1 MSILFSASP
10 QGWPLAVVKASHDG
24 AAPTGHVV
32 FDTMDDMVAWKDANE
47 DKRPQPPAVPNP
59 VPASVPKWAFL
70 LVLRRAGKEAAL
82 KAAIAAYAG
91 PNADRVRAKWEADPD
106 IERNGATINALGAAV
121 GYTPEQVDQVFR
133 DADKE
138 ANL

>member
-1 MSILFSASP
+1 M
-10 QGWPLAVVKASHDG
+10 
-24 AAPTGHVV
+24 HVV
-32 FDTMDDMVAWKDANE
+32 LVNREARTYVGPWEWSDESIPSGDYLTLKDAEANGYTPE
-47 DKRPQPPAVPNP
+47 PAAPPAVP
-59 VPASVPKWAFL
+59 VSVPKWAFL

-121 GYTPEQVDQVFR
+121 GYTPQQVDQVFR
-133 DADKE
+133 DADRE
-138 ANL
+138 ANQ